1 MSNSGS
7 SSSSSSW
14 TSARRTSE
22 NSRKIAA
29 KGTSEPW
36 SVENGR
42 GAISGERMG
51 TGAGRGERLFRC
63 GVMDVAMHVQVHRKH
78 LFQREG
84 ILDRDSYALIV
95 ISSILY
101 KVFFLIAP
109 IGMA

>member
-1 MSNSGS
+1 MVVVVVVVGLPLA
-7 SSSSSSW
+7 
-14 TSARRTSE
+14 ARRRIVGR
-22 NSRKIAA
+22 SRPRGPPNREVSKMA
-29 KGTSEPW
+29 GEP
-36 SVENGR
+36 
-42 GAISGERMG
+42 ISGERMG